1 MKANRLFTLTK
12 GLVLASLIIYSCK
25 KTDLRTNES
34 SVDAFGFATA
44 KTVTQDIITSPSQRL
59 MDCSS
64 DCINP
69 AGPFVEK
76 SASTSSSWGGPN
88 SDFHTKTV
96 TYVAYN
102 TATDMVVEVTYLK
115 SGKNTNASDTVSA
128 TVNGTRQYV
137 PTLASGATATFTFP
151 LPAGWKKCDVLSI
164 AIHQE
169 GQNSPINMN
178 CWYSLFEVCA
188 ARCATTFE
196 GDVELCEEEK
206 REVVYTLTAES
217 DMSYIKMQGGLTNF
231 TGQNAIIEFLE
242 GGANL
247 TYSQSTPGGSSN
259 RIIKIEGSMSA
270 CERVRVKITWNST
283 NTGGVITGSWSV
295 KDANGVEIAP
305 SVAGLTCE

>member
-1 MKANRLFTLTK
+1 MKSNRLFTLAK

-25 KTDLRTNES
+25 KTDLGTKDS
-34 SVDAFGFATA
+34 ADAFGTVPANNTA
-44 KTVTQDIITSPSQRL
+44 QEITTSQRL

-69 AGPFVEK
+69 AGPFVER
-76 SASTSSSWGGPN
+76 SAMSSSSWGGPN

-102 TATDMVVEVTYLK
+102 TATDLVVKVTYVK
-115 SGKNTNASDTVSA
+115 SGQNTNASDLVSA
-128 TVNGTRQYV
+128 TVNGVVRSV

-151 LPAGWKKCDVLSI
+151 LAAGWKKCDVLCI
-164 AIHQE
+164 AIRQE
-169 GQNSPINMN
+169 GQNSPISMN

-196 GDVELCEEEK
+196 GDAESCEAA
-206 REVVYTLTAES
+206 REAIYTFTAES

-231 TGQNAIIEFLE
+231 TGANAAIEFLE
-242 GGANL
+242 GGENL

-259 RIIKIEGSMSA
+259 RVIKIEGSVSA
-270 CERVRVKITWNST
+270 CERVRIRIRWNST

-295 KDANGVEIAP
+295 KDANGVEVAP
-305 SVAGLTCE
+305 SVAGLFCE

>member
-25 KTDLRTNES
+25 KTDLGTKDS
-34 SVDAFGFATA
+34 ADAFG
-44 KTVTQDIITSPSQRL
+44 TVPANNTVQEITPSQRL

-69 AGPFVEK
+69 AGPFVER
-76 SASTSSSWGGPN
+76 SAMSSSSWGGPN

-102 TATDMVVEVTYLK
+102 TATDLVVNVTYVK
-115 SGKNTNASDTVSA
+115 SGKNTNASDLVSA
-128 TVNGTRQYV
+128 TVNGAVQSV

-178 CWYSLFEVCA
+178 CWYSLFEICA

-196 GDVELCEEEK
+196 GHAESCGTE
-206 REVVYTLTAES
+206 REAIYTLTAEG

-231 TGQNAIIEFLE
+231 TGGNAVIDFLE
-242 GGANL
+242 GGENL
-247 TYSQSTPGGSSN
+247 TYSQPTTPGGSSN

-270 CERVRVKITWNST
+270 CERVRIRIRWNST

-295 KDANGVEIAP
+295 KDANGVDIAP
-305 SVAGLTCE
+305 SVAGLICE

>member
-1 MKANRLFTLTK
+1 MKANRFSTLAK

-25 KTDLRTNES
+25 KTDLGTNDS
-34 SVDAFGFATA
+34 ADAFGIVPSINAT
-44 KTVTQDIITSPSQRL
+44 QEITTSQRL

-69 AGPFVEK
+69 AGPFVER
-76 SASTSSSWGGPN
+76 SAMCSSSWGGPN

-102 TATDMVVEVTYLK
+102 TATDLVVKVTYVK
-115 SGKNTNASDTVSA
+115 SGKNTNASDLVSA
-128 TVNGTRQYV
+128 TVNGVVRSV
-137 PTLASGATATFTFP
+137 PTLASGATAEFTFP
-151 LPAGWKKCDVLSI
+151 LPTGWKKCDVLSI
-164 AIHQE
+164 GIHQE

-178 CWYSLFEVCA
+178 CWYSLFEICA

-196 GDVELCEEEK
+196 GDAISCGTE
-206 REVVYTLTAES
+206 REAIYTLTAES

-231 TGQNAIIEFLE
+231 TGANADIEFLE
-242 GGANL
+242 GGENL

-259 RIIKIEGSMSA
+259 RIIKIQGSMSA
-270 CERVRVKITWNST
+270 CERVRIRIRWNST